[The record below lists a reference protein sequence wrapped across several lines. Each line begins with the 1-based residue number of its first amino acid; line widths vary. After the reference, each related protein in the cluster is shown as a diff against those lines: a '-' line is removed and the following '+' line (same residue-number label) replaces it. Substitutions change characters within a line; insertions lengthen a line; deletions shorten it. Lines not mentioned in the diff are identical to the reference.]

1 MLAALKSNNRICT
14 SAQCKKGSNTEKSNQ
29 TSFNWIHIW
38 IERISVERG
47 IENIPTHA
55 DWKTCAT
62 GMESTAKPKPEDSTK
77 NGNCLCLEFFRVL
90 FQIWQLQLSLVE
102 PEKDGR
108 TGRTEAA
115 KVFRLPKRRVLWVKI
130 ISIGMPWIALICGQ
144 YAFLSFL
151 VSSRVC
157 SCYVPFEGSKW
168 PTSWGQTWLNCSQDG
183 SGSLSN
189 DALFSWG
196 TWSKNRSNPPK
207 SPQTEGLLLNAQKS
221 YMAIQ
226 HHLYRFP
233 FFTTERIQKCC

>member
-38 IERISVERG
+38 IECISVERG

-55 DWKTCAT
+55 DWLENLRDWYGINRETQT
-62 GMESTAKPKPEDSTK
+62 RDSLK
-77 NGNCLCLEFFRVL
+77 VSAYVWSFSVSSFKSGNCSSAL
-90 FQIWQLQLSLVE
+90 WSLRRME
-102 PEKDGR
+102 GPNR
-108 TGRTEAA
+108 RRN
-115 KVFRLPKRRVLWVKI
+115 RLPKRLVLWVKI

-157 SCYVPFEGSKW
+157 SCYVPFEGSKR

-226 HHLYRFP
+226 HYLYRFP